1 MKRGKDVNVE
11 PVTADKETRSYT
23 SCFLAIT
30 HTRTHTDAQV
40 LPSLL
45 PGVPSFG
52 HFKRGGAAASGRRGI
67 EEDISS
73 N

>member
-11 PVTADKETRSYT
+11 PVTADKETLIQLLV
-23 SCFLAIT
+23 SCYNT
-30 HTRTHTDAQV
+30 HTNTQV

-52 HFKRGGAAASGRRGI
+52 HFKRGSAAASGRRGI